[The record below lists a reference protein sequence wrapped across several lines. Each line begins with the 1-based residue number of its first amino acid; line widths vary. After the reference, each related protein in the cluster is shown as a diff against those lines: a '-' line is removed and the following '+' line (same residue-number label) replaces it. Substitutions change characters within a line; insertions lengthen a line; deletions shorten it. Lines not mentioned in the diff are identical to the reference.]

1 MQNKN
6 EYEKKEKKNFVVNV
20 YEWVNFILRFIR
32 LNYM

>member
-1 MQNKN
+1 MNMK
-6 EYEKKEKKNFVVNV
+6 KKEKKNFVVNV

>member
-1 MQNKN
+1 MNM
-6 EYEKKEKKNFVVNV
+6 KKRKKKKFVVDV

>member
-1 MQNKN
+1 MNMKKN
-6 EYEKKEKKNFVVNV
+6 EKKIFVVNV

>member
-1 MQNKN
+1 MNMKKN
-6 EYEKKEKKNFVVNV
+6 EKKNFVVNV